1 MPTNKPEFYS
11 KTPEELQKLLDSG
24 VAKTSIARQLN
35 VSLKTLNKYIKKYDL
50 KYIRPIITPKKPKVS
65 GRGRRTGTKFRE
77 PSIDFIPNDLKTP
90 SNAEAL
96 ENFYKIIAA
105 KKEKRL
111 IQELKD
117 AYY

>member
-11 KTPEELQKLLDSG
+11 KTPEELQKLLDVCVS
-24 VAKTSIARQLN
+24 KTLLARQLRIA
-35 VSLKTLNKYIKKYDL
+35 LKTLNIHIKKYNLQYQDQTG
-50 KYIRPIITPKKPKVS
+50 KTRKQKAS
-65 GRGRRTGTKFRE
+65 GKGRRTGTKFRE
-77 PSIDFIPNDLKTP
+77 PSIDFIPSDLKTL

>member
-1 MPTNKPEFYS
+1 MPTNKPEFYF
-11 KTPEELQKLLDSG
+11 KTPEELQKLLDACVS
-24 VAKTSIARQLN
+24 KTLLARQLRIA
-35 VSLKTLNKYIKKYDL
+35 LKTLNIHIKKYNLQYQDQTG
-50 KYIRPIITPKKPKVS
+50 KTRKPKES
-65 GRGRRTGTKFRE
+65 GKRRRTGTTFRE
-77 PSIDFIPNDLKTP
+77 PNIDFIPSDLKTP

-96 ENFYKIIAA
+96 ENFYKILAA